1 MPASHTYEL
10 GLQWTGNTGTGTAS
24 YRSYERT
31 HELRAPG
38 KPVLVGS
45 ADVAFRGEADRWNPE
60 ELLVA
65 SLSAC
70 HLLSYLHQAAVAGVV
85 VIDYTDEPR
94 GEMVTGTEADGPG
107 GGHFVEVLLRPTV
120 VVAEPGMIE
129 VAEGLH
135 DPAHQKCFIANSVN
149 FPVRHAATVIAAGSS
164 GTPTE
169 A

>member
-1 MPASHTYEL
+1 MPATHTYEL
-10 GLQWTGNTGTGTAS
+10 GLQWTGNTGTGTSS
-24 YRSYERT
+24 YRSYDRT

-65 SLSAC
+65 SLSGC

-94 GEMVTGTEADGPG
+94 GEMGMDGQG

-135 DPAHQKCFIANSVN
+135 EAAHQKCFIASSVN